1 MCLDLVNSLQ
11 ELKFATED
19 VAIKDKQ
26 FNAEI
31 STVQSALDNLFQ
43 FLVMRLDKLVQGV
56 CPHEIVYS
64 YNKNRLKTCFF
75 LSVSSSGLL
84 KYAASQ

>member
-1 MCLDLVNSLQ
+1 VYLDLVNSLQ

-19 VAIKDKQ
+19 AAIKDEQ

-31 STVQSALDNLFQ
+31 STVQSGLDKLFQ

-64 YNKNRLKTCFF
+64 YNKNRLKTSFF
-75 LSVSSSGLL
+75 LSASYFGLL
-84 KYAASQ
+84 KYEAPQ

>member
-1 MCLDLVNSLQ
+1 VCLDLVNSLQ

>member
-1 MCLDLVNSLQ
+1 VCLDLVNSLQ

-19 VAIKDKQ
+19 AAIKDEQ

-31 STVQSALDNLFQ
+31 STVQSDLDNLFQ

-64 YNKNRLKTCFF
+64 YNKKRLKTCFF
-75 LSVSSSGLL
+75 LSASSFGLL
-84 KYAASQ
+84 KYEASQ

>member
-19 VAIKDKQ
+19 AAIKDEQ

-31 STVQSALDNLFQ
+31 STVQSGLNHFALVL
-43 FLVMRLDKLVQGV
+43 
-56 CPHEIVYS
+56 S
-64 YNKNRLKTCFF
+64 YKTC
-75 LSVSSSGLL
+75 
-84 KYAASQ
+84 

>member
-19 VAIKDKQ
+19 AAIKDEQ

-31 STVQSALDNLFQ
+31 STVQSGLDNLFQ
-43 FLVMRLDKLVQGV
+43 FLVMRLDKLGQGV
-56 CPHEIVYS
+56 CPHEIELIQYEQ
-64 YNKNRLKTCFF
+64 TEDI
-75 LSVSSSGLL
+75 LL
-84 KYAASQ
+84 LECILFWFAEM